1 MTGRNFY
8 LAVPHQLF
16 RVATGI
22 ARLKIDLATCGLP
35 SSRLGTASIIPQS
48 IYNRSGRGFSSA
60 PVPKDGLKR
69 KGDMYAKIT
78 GVELKF
84 DDESEEEIDLEGDV
98 DVKNIPLLVKRCM
111 LKYPSVVPSEL
122 TMKRLK
128 KLLVALPGYQECDFP
143 QDVYEEIIATWSK
156 AYQEKLDE
164 IMFKNLSSYEP

>member
-1 MTGRNFY
+1 MTGRNLF
-8 LAVPHQLF
+8 LIVPYHIF
-16 RVATGI
+16 RGATRMTGS
-22 ARLKIDLATCGLP
+22 KIDLPTCGLR
-35 SSRLGTASIIPQS
+35 SSRLATRPFFPQII
-48 IYNRSGRGFSSA
+48 YTRSSRGFSSA
-60 PVPKDGLKR
+60 PDPKDGLKK

-98 DVKNIPLLVKRCM
+98 DVNNIPLLVKRCM

-143 QDVYEEIIATWSK
+143 QDVYKEIISAWSK
-156 AYQEKLDE
+156 AYQENLDE